1 MTAPPQFEVR
11 NVHFAFGE
19 SIPRHWHGGRAST
32 TAFLD
37 NLSVF
42 FPEGE
47 AFFVRSVRA
56 FRHLAAQDP
65 ELSRAVRDF
74 CGQEG
79 VHSREHRAYNS
90 MVGAKGYPVAELE
103 RKVGRLLGLVR
114 RRTYRRFQLAVTA
127 ALEHFTALMAH
138 AILSDERVFADADP
152 VMRDLWLWHAA
163 EENEHKA
170 VAYDLYLL
178 AGGNY
183 PERVAVMVGVTFVFW
198 LKVLEHQV
206 RFMRV
211 DGNAASAAAW
221 GELLHYLYVAPGPL
235 RRIVP
240 HYLAWFV
247 PGFHPWDLDN
257 RDLLETWKEH
267 FRSSPTHA

>member
-1 MTAPPQFEVR
+1 MTAPPKFEVR
-11 NVHFAFGE
+11 NVHFAFDE
-19 SIPRHWHGGRAST
+19 DIPRHWHGGRAST

-47 AFFVRSVRA
+47 SFFVRSVRA
-56 FRHLAAQDP
+56 FRHLAEDDP
-65 ELSRAVRDF
+65 ELRRAVRDF

-79 VHSREHRAYNS
+79 IHSREHRAYND
-90 MVGAKGYPVAELE
+90 MVAAKGYPVGELD
-103 RKVGRLLGLVR
+103 RKVGRLLNFVR
-114 RRTYRRFQLAVTA
+114 RRTPRRFQLAATA

-138 AILSDERVFADADP
+138 AILSDDRVLEDAHP

-170 VAYDLYLL
+170 VAYDLYVL

-183 PERVAVMVGVTFVFW
+183 PERVLVMIAATVIFW
-198 LKVLEHQV
+198 AKVLEHQI

-211 DGNAASAAAW
+211 DGIASSPAAW
-221 GELLHYLYVAPGPL
+221 GELLGFLYVAPGPL
-235 RRIVP
+235 RRIIP
-240 HYLAWFV
+240 HYLSWYL

-257 RDLLETWKEH
+257 RELLEAWKTH
-267 FRSSPTHA
+267 FEVAATHT